1 MYYVDIMYFMY
12 ICRERERERER
23 ESERAVVFWLDAIIN
38 YLYCICQFIMKSL
51 ESCSC
56 LEIWIAIKEVEYIHI
71 YIYIYI

>member
-56 LEIWIAIKEVEYIHI
+56 LEI
-71 YIYIYI
+71 